1 MIDRREWLKRSLGGG
16 LAAAAGVSWNRATA
30 QEPNRAAAKAK
41 YEARRPTTL
50 DSDRQALRPALEPWE
65 ARLANDPQIER
76 LLELVR
82 AEHKLPGM
90 IGGII
95 KGPALVA
102 IGATGVRRLGGTDPF
117 QITDQIHLGS
127 CTKAMTATLLG
138 ILFERRMLNP
148 SSALA
153 EVFPEYA
160 ERMHPDFKT
169 VTLSHLLTHRAG
181 LPHDAANWRRLPG
194 RTPTE
199 KRYAALE
206 ELTASRPTFKP
217 GTKHGYSNAGYVL
230 AGLMAEQVTGVPWEV
245 LIRQEVFTPLNMFSA
260 GFGPPGEGSSGES
273 DQPYGHHLVHGK
285 VEPIRYD
292 NAPCMGPAGTVH
304 CTMADWAKFAIL
316 HLRGERD
323 GSRILRRETLRDLHT
338 PPRGTDCASGWFVF
352 SRPWAGGRALT
363 HSGSNTYWYA
373 TIWLAPARDFG
384 LLVAT
389 NQGGDPADKACDQA
403 IGALI
408 RHREA
413 AFPG

>member
-1 MIDRREWLKRSLGGG
+1 MIDRRDWLKRSLGGG
-16 LAAAAGVSWNRATA
+16 LAAAAGMSWNRATA
-30 QEPNRAAAKAK
+30 QEPNQAAGKSR

-50 DSDRQALRPALEPWE
+50 DPDRQALRPALEPWE

-90 IGGII
+90 VGGII
-95 KGPALVA
+95 KGPALAA
-102 IGATGVRRLGGTDPF
+102 IGATGVRRLGATDPF

-138 ILFERRMLNP
+138 ILTEQGLLKA
-148 SSALA
+148 SSTLA
-153 EVFPEYA
+153 DVFPECA

-181 LPHDAANWRRLPG
+181 LPHDAANGWRLPG
-194 RTPTE
+194 RTLTE

-206 ELTASRPTFKP
+206 QLTASPPTFKP
-217 GTKHGYSNAGYVL
+217 GTKYGYSNAGYVL
-230 AGLMAEQVTGVPWEV
+230 AGLMAERVTGVSWEV
-245 LIRQEVFTPLNMFSA
+245 LTRQNIFTPLNMFSA
-260 GFGPPGEGSSGES
+260 GFGPPGEGTAGES
-273 DQPYGHHLVHGK
+273 DQPYGHHRVKGK
-285 VEPIRYD
+285 IEPIQHD
-292 NAPCMGPAGTVH
+292 NPPYMGPAGRVH

-323 GSRILRRETLRDLHT
+323 GSKILRRETLRDLHT
-338 PPRGTDCASGWFVF
+338 PPRGTEYAGGWLVLDR
-352 SRPWAGGRALT
+352 SWAGGRALT
-363 HSGSNTYWYA
+363 HSGSNTYWYV
-373 TIWLAPARDFG
+373 TVWLAPVRDFG

-389 NQGGDPADKACDQA
+389 NQGGDAAAKACDQA